1 MMLEIVRAIGEH
13 FSPET
18 YLVLTRIEGTIWT
31 LADMVIVLFLFL
43 NANLLRR
50 HLGCRRHRF
59 SFLLLGATVPFAML
73 LPFAQT
79 GMAFFRLEVIVTM
92 PHFALILYGCFAN
105 APLVARLLQSL
116 PDREMLAP
124 HRGSKGL

>member
-1 MMLEIVRAIGEH
+1 MLEIVRAIGEN

-18 YLVLTRIEGTIWT
+18 YLILTRIEGTIWT
-31 LADMVIVLFLFL
+31 LADMIIVLFLFL

-59 SFLLLGATVPFAML
+59 SFILLGATVPFAML

-79 GMAFFRLEVIVTM
+79 GMAFFRLELIVTL
-92 PHFALILYGCFAN
+92 PHFALILYGAFAN
-105 APLVARLLQSL
+105 APVLSRLLQSFDEKRDL
-116 PDREMLAP
+116 
-124 HRGSKGL
+124 GLR